1 MEIEQKERERIEAD
15 IDAYIKDLWHD
26 VHSPNNNSPK
36 IVEAITHFRAGKQSE
51 HLHLQKEVIQP
62 MQSVMIAAAE
72 EIQRCWPTHC
82 DAEGYGPTNLMH
94 RLEKGIPSQYGYTAG
109 AFAKLE
115 AEIKALREAAQN
127 LMTAIEQR
135 SFFQEGYRNGSSS
148 ISEVIVAGDVEVKAY
163 EAMGKLLTK
172 NEG

>member
-51 HLHLQKEVIQP
+51 HLHFQKEVIQP
-62 MQSVMIAAAE
+62 KDKRISE
-72 EIQRCWPTHC
+72 
-82 DAEGYGPTNLMH
+82 
-94 RLEKGIPSQYGYTAG
+94 
-109 AFAKLE
+109 LE

-127 LMTAIEQR
+127 LVTAIEQR
-135 SFFQEGYRNGSSS
+135 SFFQEGYRNGSAS
-148 ISEVIVAGDVEVKAY
+148 ISEVMAAGDVEVKAY

>member
-62 MQSVMIAAAE
+62 LRKS
-72 EIQRCWPTHC
+72 
-82 DAEGYGPTNLMH
+82 
-94 RLEKGIPSQYGYTAG
+94 LEDEQATAQHWLTEYK
-109 AFAKLE
+109 KLE

-127 LMTAIEQR
+127 LVTAIEQR
-135 SFFQEGYRNGSSS
+135 SFFQEGYRNGSAS
-148 ISEVIVAGDVEVKAY
+148 ISEVMAAGDVEVKAY